1 MANKMEKRNQYNPQS
16 VIPPGC
22 TLMAKLREMDMSIEE
37 FAMKIERPEQ
47 LILEIAKGTQPISY
61 ELAVAFERITQIPTE
76 FWLSRQKIYDA
87 FRAKEIDSLRMPTIK
102 RRSPI
107 VQISQFA
114 H

>member
-1 MANKMEKRNQYNPQS
+1 MKKRNQYNPQS
-16 VIPPGC
+16 VTPPGC

-47 LILEIAKGTQPISY
+47 LILEITKGTHPISY

-87 FRAKEIDSLRMPTIK
+87 FHSKECREYK
-102 RRSPI
+102 VRS
-107 VQISQFA
+107 ISTVKSSIHITQFA